1 MRHEVNL
8 QINPC
13 QIQIM
18 FTCSSMSEF
27 LKIHVY
33 LIANDLKFKLKSVF
47 SIFRFFDTEFI
58 GSFNQCLFLQVEL
71 MA

>member
-1 MRHEVNL
+1 MRPEVNL
-8 QINPC
+8 LINPC

-27 LKIHVY
+27 LKIY

-47 SIFRFFDTEFI
+47 SIIKVFDTEFI
-58 GSFNQCLFLQVEL
+58 GSFSQCLFLQEEL